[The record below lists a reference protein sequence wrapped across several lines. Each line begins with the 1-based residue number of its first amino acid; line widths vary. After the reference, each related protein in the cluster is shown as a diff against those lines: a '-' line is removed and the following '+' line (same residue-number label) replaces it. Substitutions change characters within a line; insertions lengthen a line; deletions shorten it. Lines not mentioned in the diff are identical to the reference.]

1 MLQVLV
7 VCDSFHFIF
16 NYLHHIRLDLGVVAV
31 NLLLHDVVAI
41 LVLELVDDGYLLV
54 SLCFRRYL
62 FTIDNNPCVEIFWSI
77 SSPKLSATLPTNV
90 PCERLAILDAG
101 ISESNCVL
109 MEVDV
114 SCRLIEMDCR
124 CWSILPKRS
133 DRLLP
138 FPRPPALRIYFPPYF
153 GLPSPLCH
161 RSHG

>member
-62 FTIDNNPCVEIFWSI
+62 FTIDNNPCVENLLVNFFPEVVCHTAHECALREVGNLGCRYQRIQLRVNGS
-77 SSPKLSATLPTNV
+77 
-90 PCERLAILDAG
+90 G
-101 ISESNCVL
+101 CVL
-109 MEVDV
+109 PVNRDGLSLLEYFAKTLRQAFAV
-114 SCRLIEMDCR
+114 SPTTCPENI
-124 CWSILPKRS
+124 
-133 DRLLP
+133 
-138 FPRPPALRIYFPPYF
+138 FPTVFWITFASL
-153 GLPSPLCH
+153 SP
-161 RSHG
+161 